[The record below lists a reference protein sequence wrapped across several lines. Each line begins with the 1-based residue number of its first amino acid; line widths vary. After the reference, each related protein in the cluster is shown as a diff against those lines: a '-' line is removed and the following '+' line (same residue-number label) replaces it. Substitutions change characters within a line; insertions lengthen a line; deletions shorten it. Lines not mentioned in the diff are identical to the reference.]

1 MTKEE
6 KIARQTARTNKA
18 TRRAYETGTAT
29 PRKPRPP
36 RGK

>member
-18 TRRAYETGTAT
+18 TRRAYEAGTDI
-29 PRKPRPP
+29 PRKPQPS